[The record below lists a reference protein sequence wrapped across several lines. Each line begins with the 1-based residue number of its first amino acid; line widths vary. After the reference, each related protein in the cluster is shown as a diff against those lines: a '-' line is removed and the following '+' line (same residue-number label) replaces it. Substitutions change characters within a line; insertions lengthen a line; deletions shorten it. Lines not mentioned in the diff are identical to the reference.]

1 MNQVIKTVF
10 LKEFK
15 DGRRDKRA
23 LFSAFLFPVLAPV
36 LVYFMLTAIID
47 LRNNK
52 EQTDVP
58 IIGADHAPELMQ
70 WLQERKVRLKDFDGD
85 PRQAVRDQ
93 EESLVLVIPEDYQ
106 SRLAAF
112 EVIPLTLVYDGSRTD
127 AQSSIDKVR
136 SLLANYNREVASLR
150 LIVRGVSPQLMQVV
164 SVQNTDIASK
174 EEITAT
180 ALNFIPLYI
189 ILAAFV
195 SGMGL
200 AVDSTAGERERKTLE
215 PLLLNPVE
223 RYQLVAGKW
232 FAASLFAAFG
242 MLMTM
247 LLCIAAML
255 RVPLNE
261 IGLNFSISGQQIL
274 LMFLGMT
281 PLALLATSLQMLLG
295 MFAKSFKDAQSY
307 IGLLTFLPV
316 LPMMYT
322 MFNPIATEDWMF
334 SIPIFAQHL
343 LLVEVLGAKTVP
355 LMAYVSSAVSCLVLG
370 AGVVMLTARLMQRE
384 NILAQ

>member
-52 EQTDVP
+52 EQTDIP

-150 LIVRGVSPQLMQVV
+150 LILRGVSPQLMQVV

>member
-52 EQTDVP
+52 EQTDIP